1 MDDEV
6 CEAMKVKLKMAVDF
20 NLKFLLFFNV
30 IYVFIY

>member
-20 NLKFLLFFNV
+20 NLKFLLFNV